1 MTESEGRELDRVA
14 RRILAVVREQ
24 SFTPRQVVAT
34 VADGESEDAL
44 ARAALW
50 DLIDSGALE
59 LDSSLRLT
67 DGAGCLTDTLAFTPG
82 LRRMGLHTSVR
93 TPGRRVNGIKA
104 GCSTRPP
111 FDGWRASPRWYL
123 RATALRFTT
132 A

>member
-44 ARAALW
+44 ARAALG

-59 LDSSLRLT
+59 LDSSPRLT
-67 DGAGCLTDTLAFTPG
+67 AGAQ
-82 LRRMGLHTSVR
+82 
-93 TPGRRVNGIKA
+93 
-104 GCSTRPP
+104 
-111 FDGWRASPRWYL
+111 
-123 RATALRFTT
+123 TA
-132 A
+132 